1 MTFTNNNLRR
11 FLIVIAAACVF
22 QSCNLIRLINTTESR
37 DESKEEINEFLEKHR
52 YNYDYSVCSVD
63 STYAS
68 FSNEKNNIYIT
79 TSDFI
84 TAIQLRV
91 YEPSGNLYSAYSQ
104 CGGDFKK
111 NRNITAVPPP
121 LNQNPNINTALKLSD
136 ELDLLELSDI
146 QRQEI
151 IEKSKS
157 HPYTFVVHWAIWT
170 NYFSENVLQDISRL
184 KKKYPKDVLVILVN
198 VGNSRVG
205 INGERS

>member
-1 MTFTNNNLRR
+1 MTFTNNNLRP
-11 FLIVIAAACVF
+11 FLILLSATF
-22 QSCNLIRLINTTESR
+22 LLQSCDLIRLIYTTESR
-37 DESKEEINEFLEKHR
+37 DESVEEINEFLDKHR
-52 YNYDYSVCSVD
+52 YNFDYSVCAID

-111 NRNITAVPPP
+111 SRNITAVPPAK
-121 LNQNPNINTALKLSD
+121 NQNPNINTALKLSD
-136 ELDLLELSDI
+136 ELDLLELSNV

-198 VGNSRVG
+198 VGNSRAEV
-205 INGERS
+205 NGERS